1 MLMRLVCFSLD
12 FSFMQY
18 LNNTFMCHGF
28 PLSPDITL
36 LSSSEHYVA
45 NCMLSDKAPAAA
57 ASNVPFRRVLASK
70 LEERLYGAAPT
81 FEQYSDST
89 TLEARLK
96 ILAMQIG
103 KRIEGEP
110 GKRKRRRMTETTAAA
125 RSADAKTTG
134 SGGGSDSGSTDGN
147 SVASV
152 VEDDTNKLSSL
163 RDHVGEDKYTT
174 IVQVVKEIRTIRRT
188 SDVWMSSDSANRQ
201 PGTTCNTMP
210 RQAFPASGLEAASAI
225 IDDGN
230 STSNIGTNA
239 ATPISE
245 KKSTS
250 IEETKE
256 NSTADEAIGIKAAAT
271 VVPDRKVNTI
281 RPGSPDELSAV
292 EAMPRALTNIYFST
306 RLVAALTALGPSHH
320 GSSAQ
325 VEDVD
330 WDRLLTEAKTN
341 LKAFRV
347 LEESTAGSDRQSF
360 VEVCTLSGNCR
371 LERVDS

>member
-1 MLMRLVCFSLD
+1 
-12 FSFMQY
+12 
-18 LNNTFMCHGF
+18 MCHDF
-28 PLSPDITL
+28 
-36 LSSSEHYVA
+36 SSSEHYVA

-57 ASNVPFRRVLASK
+57 ALNAPFRRVLASK

-110 GKRKRRRMTETTAAA
+110 GKRKRRRMAETTTAAT
-125 RSADAKTTG
+125 RSADAKTAG
-134 SGGGSDSGSTDGN
+134 NGGGSDSGSTGGN

-152 VEDDTNKLSSL
+152 VEDDTKKLKSL
-163 RDHVGEDKYTT
+163 RDHVGEDKYAT
-174 IVQVVKEIRTIRRT
+174 IVQLVEEIRTIRRT
-188 SDVWMSSDSANRQ
+188 SDVWMSSDSANRR
-201 PGTTCNTMP
+201 PGTTCNTKP

-225 IDDGN
+225 INDGN
-230 STSNIGTNA
+230 STSNNGTDSA
-239 ATPISE
+239 ISTSE
-245 KKSTS
+245 KEST
-250 IEETKE
+250 IVGEAKE
-256 NSTADEAIGIKAAAT
+256 NSAADERIETTAAA
-271 VVPDRKVNTI
+271 VADSKVNII
-281 RPGSPDELSAV
+281 RPGSPDELSAM
-292 EAMPRALTNIYFST
+292 ESMPRALTNIYFST

-320 GSSAQ
+320 GSSAH
-325 VEDVD
+325 VEDVH

>member
-1 MLMRLVCFSLD
+1 
-12 FSFMQY
+12 
-18 LNNTFMCHGF
+18 
-28 PLSPDITL
+28 
-36 LSSSEHYVA
+36 
-45 NCMLSDKAPAAA
+45 MLSDKAPAAA
-57 ASNVPFRRVLASK
+57 ASNAPFRRVLASK

-110 GKRKRRRMTETTAAA
+110 GKRKRRRMAATK
-125 RSADAKTTG
+125 SADAKTTG
-134 SGGGSDSGSTDGN
+134 DGGGSDSGSTGGN

-152 VEDDTNKLSSL
+152 VEDDTNKLKSL
-163 RDHVGEDKYTT
+163 RDHVGEDKYAT
-174 IVQVVKEIRTIRRT
+174 IVQVVEEIRTIRRT

-201 PGTTCNTMP
+201 PGTTCNTRP

-225 IDDGN
+225 INDGN
-230 STSNIGTNA
+230 SNSNNGTDYAISTSD
-239 ATPISE
+239 
-245 KKSTS
+245 KKSTTF
-250 IEETKE
+250 EETKE
-256 NSTADEAIGIKAAAT
+256 NSTADEAIESTAVA
-271 VVPDRKVNTI
+271 DRKVNII
-281 RPGSPDELSAV
+281 RPGSPDELLAV
-292 EAMPRALTNIYFST
+292 ESMPRALTNIYFST
-306 RLVAALTALGPSHH
+306 RLVTALTALGPSHH

-347 LEESTAGSDRQSF
+347 LEESTAGSDQQSF